1 MRKLT
6 ILLCSCILFAIPS
19 LSHTQSKVSD
29 GTIPDIVRAGLEA
42 YKNGGAQAALQAW
55 VKGGPL
61 DGSAEESTDITALD
75 QLQQSYGAYR
85 SFDVI
90 HASNLT
96 RRIQVVYLALYFE
109 KGPVFARFMVYRTG
123 ATWVLTSIKFNSDAD
138 AILPYAPL
146 GP

>member
-1 MRKLT
+1 MRKPI
-6 ILLCSCILFAIPS
+6 ILLCSCILFVAPS
-19 LSHTQSKVSD
+19 LSPAQSRGPD
-29 GTIPDIVRAGLEA
+29 GAVPDIVRAGLEA

-85 SFDVI
+85 SFDVV

-96 RRIQVVYLALYFE
+96 HRIQVIYLALYFE

-123 ATWVLTSIKFNSDAD
+123 ATWVLTSLKFNSDVD